1 MMNVHPNHYIKVH
14 QTQTLTL
21 KLQTSSFHLDL
32 TGGFVEFI
40 KTEREPK
47 NYLHF

>member
-1 MMNVHPNHYIKVH
+1 MINVHPNPYLEVH
-14 QTQTLTL
+14 QTQTLTV
-21 KLQTSSFHLDL
+21 KLQTSSFHLGL